1 MLWIDFE
8 TRSECDLTAAGVYN
22 YAMHRSTEVLC
33 MCYAFDDGDVLT
45 WTPDQPFPQ
54 DVFRHQGPIY
64 AHNATFERLI
74 LWYVLQTDHKLE
86 QFVCTAAQARANC
99 APGSL
104 EDIGRFSGAGMRK
117 DHSGAALIRKCCVP
131 PFKHTTQDLA
141 DLFAYCA
148 QDVRAMR
155 DVSQRLRPLSP
166 TELAD
171 YHANERIN
179 DRGVLID
186 VALAR
191 AATQYSAEEAN
202 DIQNTV
208 WEITK
213 GMVTSVRSP
222 VMREWVLDRLTPEQL
237 ALTEVNGK
245 ASIDKSVRANL
256 LACDNLDPDVREVVQ
271 CADDIWS
278 SSVAKFARLASL
290 ADEEDNRLRGA
301 FVFAGG
307 PATGRAA
314 SYGAQVHNLP
324 RKTAKD
330 PAALRQAIVR
340 GHKLDGRV
348 SDALKS
354 MLRPALIAKPGYVFV
369 TADWS
374 AIEGRVNPWLA
385 QSPAGEA
392 KLDVYRAGRDPYIV
406 NAAATF
412 GGHYDALAAAVASED
427 AEAVQ
432 RRQVGKVQELSCF
445 SAETKVLTNNG
456 VKAIVDVITDDLLWD
471 GQEWV
476 THQGVVSKGLRQT
489 INVCGLSV
497 TEDHLFLVKHE
508 WLDAKTVLTSKNIL
522 TQALATGSASLPY
535 LDARLLKPARAAR
548 VWFRFS
554 ALAARRRTQ
563 SSYTTF
569 SKVHLRDAA
578 SALKNPQGFGEKIF
592 TSTPTPAQTMAIDGV
607 CSIGSPHA
615 RTDATIQMIEAT
627 QIMAGAASRFM
638 ARGKQIKQ
646 RFCGMFSLSA
656 GGISRIWNLTESTS
670 IKAMSRAIFGSLPSR
685 KTAPISEGLL

>member
-8 TRSECDLTAAGVYN
+8 TRSECDLSTAGVYN

-86 QFVCTAAQARANC
+86 QFYCTAAQARANC

-131 PFKHTTQDLA
+131 PFKHTAQDLT

-245 ASIDKSVRANL
+245 SSIDKSVRANL
-256 LACDNLDPDVREVVQ
+256 LACDDLDPDVREVVQ

-301 FVFAGG
+301 FVFSGG
-307 PATGRAA
+307 AATGRAA

-354 MLRPALIAKPGYVFV
+354 MLRPALIAQPGYVFV

-385 QSPAGEA
+385 QSPAGEE
-392 KLDVYRAGRDPYIV
+392 KLNVYRSGRDPYIV
-406 NAAATF
+406 NAVATF
-412 GGHYDALAAAVASED
+412 GGHYNDVAKQVEWESPEAL
-427 AEAVQ
+427 Q
-432 RRQVGKVQELSCF
+432 MRQVGKVQELALAFGGGQGAFAAMARGYGVTVSNPKQIVAGWRKANPWAPAFWSQLEDAYLSAMRHPGREF
-445 SAETKVLTNNG
+445 SAGRITYLFDRRHLWYILPSGRVLCYPFAKLTDEGLTYAKAAWKPKADATEWPRARLWNG
-456 VKAIVDVITDDLLWD
+456 LACENVVQATAHDLLREALRVLD
-471 GQEWV
+471 D
-476 THQGVVSKGLRQT
+476 VVLHVHDE
-489 INVCGLSV
+489 I
-497 TEDHLFLVKHE
+497 
-508 WLDAKTVLTSKNIL
+508 VLEVPEYK
-522 TQALATGSASLPY
+522 AEA
-535 LDARLLKPARAAR
+535 
-548 VWFRFS
+548 
-554 ALAARRRTQ
+554 AARRLEDVMQTPPAWAAGLPLVAKAK
-563 SSYTTF
+563 TL
-569 SKVHLRDAA
+569 LR
-578 SALKNPQGFGEKIF
+578 FGK
-592 TSTPTPAQTMAIDGV
+592 
-607 CSIGSPHA
+607 
-615 RTDATIQMIEAT
+615 
-627 QIMAGAASRFM
+627 
-638 ARGKQIKQ
+638 
-646 RFCGMFSLSA
+646 
-656 GGISRIWNLTESTS
+656 
-670 IKAMSRAIFGSLPSR
+670 
-685 KTAPISEGLL
+685 

>member
-8 TRSECDLTAAGVYN
+8 TRSECDLSTAGVYN

-64 AHNATFERLI
+64 AHNATFERLV

-131 PFKHTTQDLA
+131 PFRHTAQDLT

-213 GMVTSVRSP
+213 GMVPSVRSP

-245 ASIDKSVRANL
+245 PSIDKSVRANL
-256 LACDNLDPDVREVVQ
+256 LACDDLDPDVREVVQ

-307 PATGRAA
+307 AATGRAA

-330 PAALRQAIVR
+330 PVALRQAIVR

-354 MLRPALIAKPGYVFV
+354 MLRPALIAQPDYVFV

-406 NAAATF
+406 NAVATF

-432 RRQVGKVQELSCF
+432 RRQIGKVQELALAFGGGQGAFAAMARGYGVTVSNPKQIVAGWRKANPWAPVF
-445 SAETKVLTNNG
+445 WSQLEDAYLSAMRHPGEEQTAGRVTYLFDRRHLWYILPSGRVLCYPFAKLADEGLTYA
-456 VKAIVDVITDDLLWD
+456 KASWKPKADATEWPRARLWSGLACENVVQATAHDLLREALRVLD
-471 GQEWV
+471 D
-476 THQGVVSKGLRQT
+476 VVLHVHDE
-489 INVCGLSV
+489 I
-497 TEDHLFLVKHE
+497 
-508 WLDAKTVLTSKNIL
+508 VLEVPEYK
-522 TQALATGSASLPY
+522 AEA
-535 LDARLLKPARAAR
+535 
-548 VWFRFS
+548 
-554 ALAARRRTQ
+554 AARRLEDVMQTPPAWAAGLPLVAKAK
-563 SSYTTF
+563 TL
-569 SKVHLRDAA
+569 LR
-578 SALKNPQGFGEKIF
+578 FGK
-592 TSTPTPAQTMAIDGV
+592 
-607 CSIGSPHA
+607 
-615 RTDATIQMIEAT
+615 
-627 QIMAGAASRFM
+627 
-638 ARGKQIKQ
+638 
-646 RFCGMFSLSA
+646 
-656 GGISRIWNLTESTS
+656 
-670 IKAMSRAIFGSLPSR
+670 
-685 KTAPISEGLL
+685 

>member
-1 MLWIDFE
+1 MILWIDAE
-8 TRSECDLTAAGVYN
+8 TRSHCDLTAAGVYN

-33 MCYAFDDGDVLT
+33 MCYAFDNGDVLT

-54 DVFRHQGPIY
+54 DVLRHTGPIY

-131 PFKHTTQDLA
+131 PFKHTPQDLA

-155 DVSQRLRPLSP
+155 DASQRLRPLSP

-171 YHANERIN
+171 YHTSERIN

-186 VALAR
+186 VPLAR
-191 AATQYSAEEAN
+191 AATQYSAEESN

-222 VMREWVLDRLTPEQL
+222 VMRDWVLDRLTPEQL
-237 ALTEVNGK
+237 TLTEVNGK
-245 ASIDKSVRANL
+245 SSIDKSVRANL
-256 LACDNLDPDVREVVQ
+256 LACDDLDPDVREVVQ
-271 CADDIWS
+271 SADDIWS

-307 PATGRAA
+307 AATGRAA

-324 RKTAKD
+324 RKAAKD
-330 PAALRQAIVR
+330 PVALRQAIVR

-354 MLRPALIAKPGYVFV
+354 MLRPALIAQPGYVFV

-385 QSPAGEA
+385 QSPAGEE
-392 KLDVYRAGRDPYIV
+392 KLNVYRAGRDPYIV
-406 NAAATF
+406 NAVATF
-412 GGHYDALAAAVASED
+412 GGHYNDVAKQVEWESPEAL
-427 AEAVQ
+427 Q
-432 RRQVGKVQELSCF
+432 MRQVGKVQELALAFGGGQGAFAAMARGYGVTVSNPKQIVAGWRKANPWAPVFWSQLEDAYLSAMRHPGQEF
-445 SAETKVLTNNG
+445 SAGRVTYLFDKRHLWYILPSGRVLCYPFAKLADEGLTYA
-456 VKAIVDVITDDLLWD
+456 KASWKPKADATEWPRARLWSGLACENVVQATAHDLL
-471 GQEWV
+471 
-476 THQGVVSKGLRQT
+476 R
-489 INVCGLSV
+489 
-497 TEDHLFLVKHE
+497 
-508 WLDAKTVLTSKNIL
+508 
-522 TQALATGSASLPY
+522 QALRV
-535 LDARLLKPARAAR
+535 LDDVVLHVHDEIVLEVPQYNADA
-548 VWFRFS
+548 
-554 ALAARRRTQ
+554 AARRLEDVMQ
-563 SSYTTF
+563 
-569 SKVHLRDAA
+569 
-578 SALKNPQGFGEKIF
+578 
-592 TSTPTPAQTMAIDGV
+592 
-607 CSIGSPHA
+607 
-615 RTDATIQMIEAT
+615 
-627 QIMAGAASRFM
+627 
-638 ARGKQIKQ
+638 
-646 RFCGMFSLSA
+646 
-656 GGISRIWNLTESTS
+656 
-670 IKAMSRAIFGSLPSR
+670 
-685 KTAPISEGLL
+685 TAPDWAAGLPLVAKAKTLLRFGK

>member
-1 MLWIDFE
+1 MLFLDFE
-8 TRSECDLTAAGVYN
+8 TRSECDLSTAGVYN

-33 MCYAFDDGDVLT
+33 MCYAFDGGDVLT

-131 PFKHTTQDLA
+131 PFKHTADDLTA
-141 DLFAYCA
+141 LFAYCA

-155 DVSQRLRPLSP
+155 DVSQRLRPLSA

-237 ALTEVNGK
+237 TLTEVNGK

-256 LACDNLDPDVREVVQ
+256 LACDDLDPDVREVVQ

-301 FVFAGG
+301 FVFSGG
-307 PATGRAA
+307 AATGRAA

-330 PAALRQAIVR
+330 PVTLRQAIVR

-354 MLRPALIAKPGYVFV
+354 MLRPALIAQPGYVFV

-392 KLDVYRAGRDPYIV
+392 KLDVYRSGRDPYIV
-406 NAAATF
+406 NAVATF
-412 GGHYDALAAAVASED
+412 GGHYNDVAKQVEWESPEAL
-427 AEAVQ
+427 Q
-432 RRQVGKVQELSCF
+432 MRQVGKVQELALAFGGGQGAFAAMARGYGVTVSNPKQIVAGWRKANPWAPVFWSQLEDAYLSAMRRPGREF
-445 SAETKVLTNNG
+445 SAGRITYLFDRLHLWYILPSGRVLCYPFA
-456 VKAIVDVITDDLLWD
+456 KLTDDGLTYAKASWKPKAD
-471 GQEWV
+471 ATEWP
-476 THQGVVSKGLRQT
+476 R
-489 INVCGLSV
+489 
-497 TEDHLFLVKHE
+497 
-508 WLDAKTVLTSKNIL
+508 
-522 TQALATGSASLPY
+522 
-535 LDARLLKPARAAR
+535 ARLWSGLACENVVQATAHDLLRDALR
-548 VWFRFS
+548 VLDDVVLHVHDEIVLEVPEYK
-554 ALAARRRTQ
+554 AEAAARRLEDVMQTPPAWAAGLPLVAKAK
-563 SSYTTF
+563 TL
-569 SKVHLRDAA
+569 LR
-578 SALKNPQGFGEKIF
+578 FGK
-592 TSTPTPAQTMAIDGV
+592 
-607 CSIGSPHA
+607 
-615 RTDATIQMIEAT
+615 
-627 QIMAGAASRFM
+627 
-638 ARGKQIKQ
+638 
-646 RFCGMFSLSA
+646 
-656 GGISRIWNLTESTS
+656 
-670 IKAMSRAIFGSLPSR
+670 
-685 KTAPISEGLL
+685 

>member
-1 MLWIDFE
+1 MILWIDAE
-8 TRSECDLTAAGVYN
+8 TRSHCDLTAAGVYN

-33 MCYAFDDGDVLT
+33 MCYAFDNGDVMT

-54 DVFRHQGPIY
+54 DVLRHTGPIY
-64 AHNATFERLI
+64 AHNATFERLV

-131 PFKHTTQDLA
+131 PFKHTPQDLS
-141 DLFAYCA
+141 DLFTYCA

-166 TELAD
+166 IELAD
-171 YHANERIN
+171 YHVSERIN

-186 VALAR
+186 VPLAR

-222 VMREWVLDRLTPEQL
+222 IMREWVLDRLTPEQL
-237 ALTEVNGK
+237 TLTEVNGK
-245 ASIDKSVRANL
+245 PSIDKSVRANL
-256 LACDNLDPDVREVVQ
+256 LACDDLDPDVREVVQ
-271 CADDIWS
+271 SADDIWS

-307 PATGRAA
+307 AATGRAA
-314 SYGAQVHNLP
+314 SYGAQVHNLF

-354 MLRPALIAKPGYVFV
+354 MLRPALIAQPGYVFV

-406 NAAATF
+406 NAVSTY
-412 GGHYDALAAAVASED
+412 GGHYNDVAKQVEWESPEAL
-427 AEAVQ
+427 Q
-432 RRQVGKVQELSCF
+432 MRQVGKVQELALAFGGSQGAF
-445 SAETKVLTNNG
+445 AAMARGYGVTVSNPKQIVAGWRKANPWAPVFWSQLEDAYLSAMRHPGEEQTAGRVTYLFDKRHLWYILPSGRVLCYPFAKLSDEGLTYA
-456 VKAIVDVITDDLLWD
+456 KASWKPKADATEWPRARLWSGLACENVVQATAHDLLREALRVLD
-471 GQEWV
+471 D
-476 THQGVVSKGLRQT
+476 VVLHVHDE
-489 INVCGLSV
+489 I
-497 TEDHLFLVKHE
+497 
-508 WLDAKTVLTSKNIL
+508 VLEVPQYN
-522 TQALATGSASLPY
+522 AEA
-535 LDARLLKPARAAR
+535 
-548 VWFRFS
+548 
-554 ALAARRRTQ
+554 AARRLEDVMQ
-563 SSYTTF
+563 
-569 SKVHLRDAA
+569 
-578 SALKNPQGFGEKIF
+578 
-592 TSTPTPAQTMAIDGV
+592 
-607 CSIGSPHA
+607 
-615 RTDATIQMIEAT
+615 
-627 QIMAGAASRFM
+627 
-638 ARGKQIKQ
+638 
-646 RFCGMFSLSA
+646 
-656 GGISRIWNLTESTS
+656 
-670 IKAMSRAIFGSLPSR
+670 
-685 KTAPISEGLL
+685 TAPDWAAGLPLVAKAKTLLRFGK